1 MDLETYHDPMNSDW
15 QVFLNR
21 NVNDVQFET
30 DISEIIQNAY
40 VHSAKFYIHG
50 ALACVYFLS
59 AIITF
64 LNGLSAF
71 FERVESSFIDTN
83 PYTFILPVA
92 VLVFDLDQ
100 RRVYKRSEFV
110 RQTVLKVILWIM
122 FYAILSSAA
131 VTKKGALFKLSNYMM
146 IAYPCLSI
154 VYSFL
159 LYRFKFLSYPI
170 NGNQDQFSR
179 FENLIN

>member
-1 MDLETYHDPMNSDW
+1 MELEAYHDPMNGDW

-21 NVNDVQFET
+21 NVSDVQFET

-50 ALACVYFLS
+50 ALACVYFLA

-71 FERVESSFIDTN
+71 FEKAENISIDKD

-92 VLVFDLDQ
+92 VLVFDCDT
-100 RRVYKRSEFV
+100 RRVYKR
-110 RQTVLKVILWIM
+110 
-122 FYAILSSAA
+122 
-131 VTKKGALFKLSNYMM
+131 
-146 IAYPCLSI
+146 
-154 VYSFL
+154 
-159 LYRFKFLSYPI
+159 
-170 NGNQDQFSR
+170 
-179 FENLIN
+179 